1 MHNMYK
7 KLPNTSK
14 YMLFIFIFL
23 STKSNVSL
31 FVASKL
37 QQLNSELDA
46 RDGNYMVSNR
56 KNWVHMNKL
65 YLMRLYLFNNELS
78 VWDDSYTVSN
88 RKTEYIWT
96 WTLPNVFLSKGK
108 SQSRCWRLITP
119 GRCAVEDSCLC
130 ETIKIYWLHCW
141 CFIRLHVFKSN
152 TN

>member
-56 KNWVHMNKL
+56 KN
-65 YLMRLYLFNNELS
+65 
-78 VWDDSYTVSN
+78 
-88 RKTEYIWT
+88 
-96 WTLPNVFLSKGK
+96 
-108 SQSRCWRLITP
+108 
-119 GRCAVEDSCLC
+119 
-130 ETIKIYWLHCW
+130 
-141 CFIRLHVFKSN
+141 
-152 TN
+152 